1 MHRLYLFSM
10 ALGDVLEM
18 IVLTLLTLLQ
28 DTLALFC
35 FPVLTSCFHFKVIS
49 GPILLGRDAHSHTPC
64 PRKSSV
70 RFQTTMFF
78 SHALEELPGNICKI
92 TSAFFP

>member
-1 MHRLYLFSM
+1 
-10 ALGDVLEM
+10 M
-18 IVLTLLTLLQ
+18 IVLTLLTFQ

-35 FPVLTSCFHFKVIS
+35 FPVLISCFHFKGIS
-49 GPILLGRDAHSHTPC
+49 GPILLGRDAHSHMLC

-70 RFQTTMFF
+70 KFQTTMLF
-78 SHALEELPGNICKI
+78 SHTLEELPGSICKI